1 MMDYFITCTA
11 ISICA
16 WFASI
21 LLKNAPAR
29 ISFYLLM
36 FALLSWFVPWQIV
49 PDNGAIKVQVDAWF
63 DLSPVD
69 LQSSVLPTPT
79 AKAAEQAESPSLL
92 RSSHFT
98 WAYLFGA
105 LFIVGGTI
113 FLRRFHQYLKAINL
127 LNKNVTPEKY
137 PISCTQAYPVKVTQ
151 LHTPAIAT
159 GLFRPTIWIDAQLLQ
174 RPELD
179 SVLLHE
185 STHIRQG
192 DIYWLWLICL
202 TESLFW
208 WNPACR
214 MLAKKAKQVLELRCD
229 ESCFHQLQQ
238 QYQIDLASLLLKPL
252 AGSSTQ
258 SLAGAPILN
267 IVNNKDFNML
277 RVKMLNKEKVMK
289 LKHLAI
295 LMAAV
300 SISAVAAAQISET
313 KATAPVAPSAHTA
326 NLSKAFQTQQT
337 ALLQAAAKAKS
348 DDQTE
353 LQQVVANI
361 NAWYRGRTTLSVG
374 EEQHMM
380 LNAFTLLAHVQH
392 KLGQHQ
398 ELISTFESWYPAG
411 SNVPYF
417 LRNITASTYLK
428 LNQPDLAL
436 KELAMLQKE
445 IGDDIRPGSLYM
457 LALAHAKN
465 ADYTAADQAL
475 SHPNIKE
482 DNYTL
487 ALQYYIYSQQNNVER
502 RDLVKA
508 KLPKDIASQPATL
521 PKVGMPGAP
530 LLALLPAV

>member
-11 ISICA
+11 ISICV
-16 WFASI
+16 WLASI
-21 LLKNAPAR
+21 LLRNAPAR

-36 FALLSWFVPWQIV
+36 FALLSWFVPWQLV
-49 PDNGAIKVQVDAWF
+49 PETVTTKMPVDIWF

-69 LQSSVLPTPT
+69 LQSPVLPTPT
-79 AKAAEQAESPSLL
+79 TTTGEQAESASIF
-92 RSSHFT
+92 RSSQFT
-98 WAYLFGA
+98 WAHLLGS
-105 LFIVGGTI
+105 LFIVGSAM
-113 FLRRFHQYLKAINL
+113 FLWQVFHYRKSINY
-127 LNKNVTPEKY
+127 LNKNA
-137 PISCTQAYPVKVTQ
+137 ISENHQTKNSQSYPVKVTQ

-159 GLFRPTIWIDAQLLQ
+159 GLIRPTIWIDAQLLQ

-192 DIYWLWLICL
+192 DIFWLWLICL

-208 WNPACR
+208 WNPACWL
-214 MLAKKAKQVLELRCD
+214 LARKARQVLELRCD
-229 ESCFHQLQQ
+229 ESCFHQLKQ

-252 AGSSTQ
+252 AGTSTQ

-313 KATAPVAPSAHTA
+313 KAPAPVAQSARSA
-326 NLSKAFQTQQT
+326 NVSDAFQTQQ
-337 ALLQAAAKAKS
+337 AELLQAAAKAKS
-348 DDQTE
+348 DDPAE

-361 NAWYRGRTTLSVG
+361 HAWHRDRTTLLWK
-374 EEQHMM
+374 EEDRMM

-392 KLGQHQ
+392 KLGQFQ
-398 ELISTFESWYPAG
+398 QVISAFETWYPAG
-411 SNVPYF
+411 SKVPYF

-428 LNQPDLAL
+428 LDQPQLAL
-436 KELAMLQKE
+436 QELAILQQE
-445 IGDDIRPGSLYM
+445 IGDDIRPGTLYM
-457 LALAHAKN
+457 LALAQVKN
-465 ADYTAADQAL
+465 ADYAAADQTL
-475 SHPNIKE
+475 SHSNIKE
-482 DNYTL
+482 DTYTL
-487 ALQYYIYSQQNNVER
+487 TLQYYIYSQQNDVER

-508 KLPKDIASQPATL
+508 KLPNDIADKPATL
-521 PKVGMPGAP
+521 PKAGIPSSP
-530 LLALLPAV
+530 LLALLSAA